1 MVVLHADLFPSI
13 AVTTSTTTAIILNH
27 WSQDYGPEK
36 QTALVISQYIGTQ
49 HFIFFKVIYL
59 EFIRDIKAY
68 LVSHSL
74 YLKKQSV
81 LERLNN
87 LHKIA

>member
-49 HFIFFKVIYL
+49 HFIFF
-59 EFIRDIKAY
+59 
-68 LVSHSL
+68 
-74 YLKKQSV
+74 
-81 LERLNN
+81 
-87 LHKIA
+87 